1 MAEAAAIGVPHE
13 VKGEV
18 AWLFCVLKPGNEPT
32 PACALTI
39 SNAVSDELGKAFK
52 PERIV
57 FVSALPKTRSAKIVR
72 RAVRARVLG
81 KEPGDLSS
89 LENPEALDEIANA
102 ISQK

>member
-1 MAEAAAIGVPHE
+1 M
-13 VKGEV
+13 KGEV
-18 AWLFCVLKPGNEPT
+18 AWIFCVLKPGIEAT
-32 PACALTI
+32 PALALEI
-39 SNAVSDELGKAFK
+39 SSNVSDELGKAFK

-89 LENPEALDEIANA
+89 LENPESLDEIAEA
-102 ISQK
+102 ATRA

>member
-1 MAEAAAIGVPHE
+1 
-13 VKGEV
+13 
-18 AWLFCVLKPGNEPT
+18 VLKPGNEAT
-32 PACALTI
+32 PQLALEI
-39 SNAVSDELGKAFK
+39 SAAVADELGKAFK

-89 LENPEALDEIANA
+89 VENPEALDEIAEA
-102 ISQK
+102 VGRP